1 MFTNIYFRWFLCAV
15 LIVLALWFLAV
26 CDATELTEGEGA
38 DEGVLEQKQ
47 QRRAGRNMGL
57 NRRLGASSPQMM
69 SR

>member
-1 MFTNIYFRWFLCAV
+1 M

-26 CDATELTEGEGA
+26 CDATAVTEGEA
-38 DEGVLEQKQ
+38 AEDEALPEQRQQ